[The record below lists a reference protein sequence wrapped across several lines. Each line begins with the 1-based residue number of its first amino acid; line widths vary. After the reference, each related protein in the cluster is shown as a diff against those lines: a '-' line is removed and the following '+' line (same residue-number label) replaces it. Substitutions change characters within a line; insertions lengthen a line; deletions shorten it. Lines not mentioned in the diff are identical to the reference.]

1 MSDLCVKCNRA
12 VGMLMRITRKTALPS
27 GLLRPSKVEL
37 KRIENDHAVAGS
49 GSSEGNVFLRFSA
62 CRSRSLVKSLGLLI
76 FKQRFAYL

>member
-1 MSDLCVKCNRA
+1 
-12 VGMLMRITRKTALPS
+12 MRITRKTALPS

-49 GSSEGNVFLRFSA
+49 CSPEGNVFLLFGT
-62 CRSRSLVKSLGLLI
+62 CRSWSLVKCLGLLI